1 MEQVLI
7 FANPIAGRGVA
18 RTLAHGLRKRLTDEG
33 YAPKLFLDPART
45 VRWHN
50 TTGRPVAA
58 VIAIGGD
65 GTLRSVAQWALR
77 DATQALS
84 DTPPLLIVPLGTAN
98 LMGQHLG
105 ICWDADRAEDQILA
119 ALRRRRVVRL
129 DVAEA
134 GDGLCLAMAGVGVDA
149 CVIHELEKLR
159 RGPITKASYALPVLR
174 TALKYRFP
182 PITVTVDGVKVFG
195 PAAGVAFIGNIPE
208 YGTGFPVLP
217 HARSDDSVLDVCALR
232 CQSPFEMANLLIQAA
247 AGLHTHSPGAV
258 YLKGTHVTVTA
269 DEPVPVQVDG
279 EAAGF
284 TPLHLSLLPA
294 RIPFIV
300 PISQLATSN

>member
-18 RTLAHGLRKRLTDEG
+18 RTLAHGLRQRLADEG
-33 YAPKLFLDPART
+33 YAPHLFLDPART

-58 VIAIGGD
+58 VIVIGGD
-65 GTLRSVAQWALR
+65 GTLRSVAQWALH
-77 DATQALS
+77 DATQALR

-98 LMGQHLG
+98 LMGRHLG
-105 ICWDADRAEDQILA
+105 IRWDEQHREEQILA

-159 RGPITKASYALPVLR
+159 RGPITLAHYALPVVR
-174 TALKYRFP
+174 TAIKYRFP
-182 PITVTVDGVKVFG
+182 PIAVTVDGVKVFG
-195 PAAGVAFIGNIPE
+195 PAAGVAFIGNIAE
-208 YGTGFPVLP
+208 YGTGFAVLP
-217 HARSDDSVLDVCALR
+217 HARSDDGVLDVCALR
-232 CQSPFEMANLLIQAA
+232 CASAFEMAGLFIQAA
-247 AGLHTHSPGAV
+247 AGLHTHAPGAV
-258 YLKGTHVTVTA
+258 YLKGRHVTVTA
-269 DEPVPVQVDG
+269 DEPVPVQIDG
-279 EAAGF
+279 EAGGF
-284 TPLHLSLLPA
+284 TPLHMNLLPA

-300 PISQLATSN
+300 PI